1 MADRPLR
8 VLDSPNFLIL
18 SFLFH
23 VFPKIISVLKSP
35 TYDFEIGRDPTDMM
49 VVLDI
54 PKGPSSYNCLTKL
67 DQLLHRYTH
76 VDDYIYWAP
85 RPNEELSMSDCCEI
99 TMYKDC
105 FDGGLMLS
113 LHPFFFFYLNL
124 QWIPCYPSHI
134 NLNAWKK
141 ALYFLFHCLRKKLCP
156 LSSYLGMYS
165 SCTIYLIITHS
176 STSLP
181 RFIFIFQ
188 SI

>member
-113 LHPFFFFYLNL
+113 LHPFFFFLSQSSMNSML
-124 QWIPCYPSHI
+124 PESHKSQCMEESAI
-134 NLNAWKK
+134 L
-141 ALYFLFHCLRKKLCP
+141 LIP
-156 LSSYLGMYS
+156 LS
-165 SCTIYLIITHS
+165 
-176 STSLP
+176 
-181 RFIFIFQ
+181 
-188 SI
+188 